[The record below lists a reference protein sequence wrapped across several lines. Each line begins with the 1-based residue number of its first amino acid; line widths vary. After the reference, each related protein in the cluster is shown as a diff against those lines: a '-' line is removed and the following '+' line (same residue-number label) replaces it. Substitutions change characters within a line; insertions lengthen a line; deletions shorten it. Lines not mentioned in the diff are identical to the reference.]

1 MGTLLPSRPI
11 CASPSVIPTCCS
23 HPHTLP
29 SILTVLKKML
39 ITRLKRTYA
48 AALWDALKSYIGCMI
63 GGFLDVTASEKK
75 RSLHRHPR
83 FQQAHYFR
91 LLLLWLPEIMQQ
103 CGAGYSK
110 SLKVSCFRRMLRRI
124 KVHIYRA
131 VGPPLDRIG
140 PTI

>member
-1 MGTLLPSRPI
+1 
-11 CASPSVIPTCCS
+11 
-23 HPHTLP
+23 
-29 SILTVLKKML
+29 
-39 ITRLKRTYA
+39 
-48 AALWDALKSYIGCMI
+48 MI

-103 CGAGYSK
+103 CGAGYFK